1 MKNLIKFIFIFT
13 LIISTTF
20 IKSSTKD
27 LEDKIFNFQEDVGLL
42 KEELQVLKLEH
53 DYLTSPQKLLEYKY
67 MYFEDDLKQLKL
79 ENLSTIYINNNNFSI
94 DKFNFSKNEK

>member
-42 KEELQVLKLEH
+42 KEELQMLKLEH

-67 MYFEDDLKQLKL
+67 MYFEEDLKQLKI

>member
-42 KEELQVLKLEH
+42 KEELQMLKLEH

-79 ENLSTIYINNNNFSI
+79 ENLSTIYINNNNFLI

>member
-79 ENLSTIYINNNNFSI
+79 ENLSTIYINNNNFLI

>member
-42 KEELQVLKLEH
+42 KEELQMLKLEH

-67 MYFEDDLKQLKL
+67 MYFEDDLKQLKI

>member
-42 KEELQVLKLEH
+42 KEDLQMLKLEH

-67 MYFEDDLKQLKL
+67 MYFEEDLKQLKL